1 VARQS
6 TTSKKGVAEQFETL
20 SRVKNIGKIEDGLI
34 ERGGC
39 GNLVLQILAVLMLV
53 KEEATRITEQ
63 HPKP

>member
-1 VARQS
+1 
-6 TTSKKGVAEQFETL
+6 
-20 SRVKNIGKIEDGLI
+20 VKNIGSIEDGLTAT
-34 ERGGC
+34 GVC